1 MRWTVSPATEPL
13 LGPKR
18 QRELLNFIRAT
29 GAGSV
34 NEMARM
40 LGVSAS
46 TVRRDL
52 NDLQERGL
60 IERVHGG
67 AAHVDDDVEPLR
79 PLRETVN
86 AEQKHRIGQAAAAH
100 VRANSTVL
108 ITGGTTT
115 EAMLPFLGGVRGL
128 TVLTNSLTVVNRLA
142 QFPEVDIIVLG
153 GLLRRQEMSLL
164 GHLTIS
170 GLSEFGIDQVYTG
183 AFGVDA
189 DMGVT
194 GTNLSETQ
202 TDRSLASSAREV
214 IVLADHSKLS
224 QRGPARLI
232 PITGISTLIVD
243 ADADPAD
250 LARLRSAGVNVET
263 C

>member
-1 MRWTVSPATEPL
+1 MPPATEPL

-18 QRELLNFIRAT
+18 QRELLNYIRAS

-34 NEMARM
+34 NELARHV
-40 LGVSAS
+40 GVSTS

-60 IERVHGG
+60 LSRVHGG
-67 AAHVDDDVEPLR
+67 AAAQLDDDVEPLR
-79 PLRETVN
+79 PIREISF
-86 AEQKHRIGQAAAAH
+86 AEEKRRVGQAAAAH
-100 VRANSTVL
+100 VSPNSTVL

-115 EAMLPFLGGVRGL
+115 EAMLPFLGSIGGL

-142 QFPEVDIIVLG
+142 PFNDIDIIVLG
-153 GLLRRQEMSLL
+153 GLFRRQEMSLL
-164 GHLTIS
+164 GHLTIA
-170 GLSEFGIDQVYTG
+170 GLDEFGIDQVYTG
-183 AFGVDA
+183 AFGIDSE
-189 DMGVT
+189 MGVT

-202 TDRSLASSAREV
+202 TDRSLASSAREL

-224 QRGPARLI
+224 QRGPARLV
-232 PITGISTLIVD
+232 PITGISRLIVD
-243 ADADPAD
+243 DAADPAV
-250 LARLRSAGVNVET
+250 LQRLRDAGVTVET